1 MDNTEQSGLL
11 TKLSNIQP
19 SQVSCLDIVIGF
31 PFLKYAWSHSK
42 YRLIMES
49 DTCLKLFYKQT
60 Y

>member
-31 PFLKYAWSHSK
+31 PFLKYA
-42 YRLIMES
+42 
-49 DTCLKLFYKQT
+49 
-60 Y
+60 